1 MILMGARLWDD
12 LGLDGIELQINS
24 LGQPE
29 ERAQHRAA
37 LIAYF
42 EEHAEILDEDAKRR
56 LHQSAA
62 HPRYQESRSAG
73 HVRCRAEADRL
84 PRRGVPATS
93 KACSACCAMPA
104 FPTRSTRVWCAVSI
118 TTT

>member
-37 LIAYF
+37 LITYF

-56 LHQSAA
+56 TPIRCASSI
-62 HPRYQESRSAG
+62 PRIPL
-73 HVRCRAEADRL
+73 CRTCAL
-84 PRRGVPATS
+84 PRRS
-93 KACSACCAMPA
+93 
-104 FPTRSTRVWCAVSI
+104 
-118 TTT
+118 